1 MLEKIKEMLGITGN
15 YHDALLQNYI
25 DEVKQYLLD
34 GGVQSEVVESTAST
48 GAIAKGV
55 IDLWDYGSGNGKLSP
70 YFKERAIQLAMKSK
84 STGGGTESSGGG
96 TTNYNDLENKPQI
109 EGIELIGDKTADELG
124 LQLKIAEVTDEGIAF
139 EDSVITSKVTVQE
152 VDAENLYTNDEID
165 DMFVKQE
172 DGKGLSENDF
182 TDEYRQLIDDLAYTA
197 IAFVFASATNA
208 TNEIGSTVTG
218 TAITWSFNKE
228 PKAQTI
234 KFGSEVAE
242 VLDKS
247 IRSKTYSGKTIT
259 SNTSIVIT
267 ATDERNA
274 QASRTLNITFQPRAY
289 WGVAQ
294 NKEIYD
300 SADIL
305 ALSGSALTS
314 TRTRNINVNAG
325 EGEHIIYTI
334 PSSFGTPTFKING
347 FEGGFV
353 KVGTINF
360 TNASGYSQNYD
371 VYKSVNPNLGNT
383 QVVVSQK
390 GG

>member
-109 EGIELIGDKTADELG
+109 EGVELIGDKTADELG
-124 LQLKIAEVTDEGIAF
+124 LQPKIAEVTDEGIAF
-139 EDSVITSKVTVQE
+139 EDSVITSKVIVQE
-152 VDAENLYTNDEID
+152 VDAENLYTNNEID

-172 DGKGLSENDF
+172 AGKGLSENDF

-197 IAFVFASATNA
+197 IAFTSASATNA
-208 TNEIGSTVTG
+208 TNEIGSTVTE
-218 TAITWSFNKE
+218 TVITWYFNKE
-228 PKAQTI
+228 PKTQTI
-234 KFGSEVAE
+234 KFGPEVAE

-267 ATDERNA
+267 ATDERDT

-294 NKEIYD
+294 DKEFYD
-300 SADIL
+300 SIDIL
-305 ALSGSALTS
+305 TLSESTLTN
-314 TRTRNINVNAG
+314 TRTRTINVNAG
-325 EGEHIIYTI
+325 EGEHIIYAI

-371 VYKSVNPNLGNT
+371 VYKSVNPNLGST
-383 QVVVSQK
+383 QVVVL
-390 GG
+390 

>member
-96 TTNYNDLENKPQI
+96 TINYNDLENKPQI

-139 EDSVITSKVTVQE
+139 EDSVITSKVIVQE
-152 VDAENLYTNDEID
+152 VDAENLYTNDEIN

-172 DGKGLSENDF
+172 AGKGLSENDF

-197 IAFVFASATNA
+197 IAFVSASATNA
-208 TNEIGSTVTG
+208 TNEIGSTVTE
-218 TAITWSFNKE
+218 TVITWSFNKE
-228 PKAQTI
+228 PKIQTI

-247 IRSKTYSGKTIT
+247 IRSKTYSGKTIA

-305 ALSGSALTS
+305 ALSESALTS

-325 EGEHIIYTI
+325 EGEHIIYAI
-334 PSSFGTPTFKING
+334 PSNFGTPTFKING

-371 VYKSVNPNLGNT
+371 VYKSVNPNLGST
-383 QVVVSQK
+383 QVVVS
-390 GG
+390 

>member
-1 MLEKIKEMLGITGN
+1 MINLLEKIKEMLGITGN

-96 TTNYNDLENKPQI
+96 TIDYNDLENKPQI

-124 LQLKIAEVTDEGIAF
+124 LQLKIAEETDEGIVF
-139 EDSVITSKVTVQE
+139 EDSVITSKVITQE
-152 VDAENLYTNDEID
+152 VEAENLYTNDEID

-182 TDEYRQLIDDLAYTA
+182 TDEYRKLIDDLAYTA
-197 IAFVFASATNA
+197 IAFVSASATNA
-208 TNEIGSTVTG
+208 TNEIGSTVTE
-218 TAITWSFNKE
+218 TVITWSFNKE
-228 PKAQTI
+228 PKTQTI
-234 KFGSEVAE
+234 KFGSEAAE

-305 ALSGSALTS
+305 ALSESALTS

-334 PSSFGTPTFKING
+334 PSSFGTPSFKING

-353 KVGTINF
+353 KAGTINF

-371 VYKSVNPNLGNT
+371 VYKSVNPNLGST
-383 QVVVSQK
+383 QVVVS
-390 GG
+390 

>member
-1 MLEKIKEMLGITGN
+1 MINLLEKIKEMLGITGN

-84 STGGGTESSGGG
+84 STGGGTEPSGGG

-139 EDSVITSKVTVQE
+139 EDSVITSKVIVQE
-152 VDAENLYTNDEID
+152 VDAENLYTNDEIN

-172 DGKGLSENDF
+172 AGKGLSENDF

-197 IAFVFASATNA
+197 IAFASASATNA
-208 TNEIGSTVTG
+208 TNEIGSTVTE
-218 TAITWSFNKE
+218 TVITWYFNKE
-228 PKAQTI
+228 PKTQTI
-234 KFGSEVAE
+234 KFGSEAAE

-305 ALSGSALTS
+305 ALSESALTS

-325 EGEHIIYTI
+325 EGEHIIYAI

-371 VYKSVNPNLGNT
+371 VYKSVNPNLGST
-383 QVVVSQK
+383 QVVVS
-390 GG
+390 

>member
-1 MLEKIKEMLGITGN
+1 MINLLEKIKEMLGITGN

-84 STGGGTESSGGG
+84 STGGGTESSGDG

-305 ALSGSALTS
+305 ALSESALTS

-325 EGEHIIYTI
+325 EGEHIIYAI

-371 VYKSVNPNLGNT
+371 VYKSVNPNLGST
-383 QVVVSQK
+383 QVVVS
-390 GG
+390 

>member
-182 TDEYRQLIDDLAYTA
+182 TDEYRKLIDDLAYTA
-197 IAFVFASATNA
+197 IAFASASATNA
-208 TNEIGSTVTG
+208 TNEIGSTVTE
-218 TAITWSFNKE
+218 TVITWSFNKE
-228 PKAQTI
+228 PKTQTI

-314 TRTRNINVNAG
+314 TRTRNINVNAS
-325 EGEHIIYTI
+325 EGEHIIYAI

-371 VYKSVNPNLGNT
+371 VYKSVNPNLGST
-383 QVVVSQK
+383 QVVVS
-390 GG
+390 

>member
-1 MLEKIKEMLGITGN
+1 MINLLEKIKEMLGITGN

-84 STGGGTESSGGG
+84 STGGGTEPSGGG

-139 EDSVITSKVTVQE
+139 EDSVITSKVIVQE
-152 VDAENLYTNDEID
+152 VDAENLYTNDEIN

-172 DGKGLSENDF
+172 AGKGLSENDF

-197 IAFVFASATNA
+197 IAFASASATNA
-208 TNEIGSTVTG
+208 TNEIGSIVTETV
-218 TAITWSFNKE
+218 IVWSFNKE
-228 PKAQTI
+228 PKTQTI

-259 SNTSIVIT
+259 SNTSIVVT
-267 ATDERNA
+267 ATDERDA

-294 NKEIYD
+294 DKEFYD
-300 SADIL
+300 SIDIL
-305 ALSGSALTS
+305 ALSESTLTN
-314 TRTRNINVNAG
+314 TRTRTINVNAG
-325 EGEHIIYTI
+325 EGEHIIYAI

-371 VYKSVNPNLGNT
+371 VYKSVNPNLGST
-383 QVVVSQK
+383 QVVVS
-390 GG
+390 